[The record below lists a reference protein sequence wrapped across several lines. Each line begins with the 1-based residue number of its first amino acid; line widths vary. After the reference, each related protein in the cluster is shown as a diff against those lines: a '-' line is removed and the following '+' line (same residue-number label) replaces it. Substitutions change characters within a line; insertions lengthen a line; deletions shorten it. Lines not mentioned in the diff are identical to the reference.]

1 MPSRAHEIPVAL
13 LSRDPS
19 LLAALAKKLGKPP
32 PAGHRPVDSTVRFA
46 DPAEIRPDLILAC
59 GKRGP
64 WSAIEVQLRID
75 HDKGRRWL
83 LLVAL
88 LYNERGC
95 MGELWVITA
104 SKRTAEWA
112 RTACDATGKNGTR
125 VRLEPIVLL
134 IGRDEVDALLD
145 EGRPSLAFFAAW
157 AMQGRRGPEAE
168 RVVKR
173 TMELTDRLPARAL
186 RQQQRTDI
194 MGVLNGRLAEKLK
207 ERVMEAKRSTEPR
220 WVREM
225 REEMFGDQ
233 VRALKPKFVAEGRA
247 EGKAEGEAKGK
258 REALL
263 LVLEGRGLSITRPQR
278 GAILACDDLAKLDHW
293 IAASGTAAS
302 VAEFLTPAPKKNGA
316 RNGAAKHRTAR
327 AS

>member
-32 PAGHRPVDSTVRFA
+32 PAGHRPVDS
-46 DPAEIRPDLILAC
+46 
-59 GKRGP
+59 
-64 WSAIEVQLRID
+64 
-75 HDKGRRWL
+75 
-83 LLVAL
+83 
-88 LYNERGC
+88 
-95 MGELWVITA
+95 
-104 SKRTAEWA
+104 
-112 RTACDATGKNGTR
+112 TGKNGTR

-233 VRALKPKFVAEGRA
+233 VRALKPKFVAEGEA
-247 EGKAEGEAKGK
+247 KGEAKGK

-263 LVLEGRGLSITRPQR
+263 MWLQGRGLAISRAQR
-278 GAILACDDLAKLDHW
+278 AAILACEDLAKLDRW
-293 IAASGTAAS
+293 IAASGKAAT
-302 VAEFLTPAPKKNGA
+302 VQELLAEAPKKNGA

-327 AS
+327 AG